1 MSTTVPPRDDGAS
14 VPKSAGSA
22 LPNEEALRLAFFAR
36 YPTLAA
42 EARTALGDE
51 AAGLTPKVV
60 EGAFV
65 RARGCSFFPAPF
77 AAVRVCVSAR

>member
-14 VPKSAGSA
+14 VPMSAGSA

-65 RARGCSFFPAPF
+65 RAWDARAS
-77 AAVRVCVSAR
+77 AV